1 MIKCLFFYKYQ
12 NLRKKIFF
20 WRGGGGGGGGWRGG
34 REGGGLEL
42 VNFFTKSPNL
52 K

>member
-1 MIKCLFFYKYQ
+1 MFFFTKNQ
-12 NLRKKIFF
+12 NLRKQKKFV
-20 WRGGGGGGGGWRGG
+20 WRGAGWRGG
-34 REGGGLEL
+34 REGGGLDL